1 MYEKYYGLTSKA
13 FDLIPDPGKVYMSEV
28 HEEALA
34 ILRYGV
40 IDRKGFLLL
49 TGGVGTGKTTL
60 LQLLAQSLDSRVHLC
75 LIANPTLSLYEFY
88 YYLAAKY
95 GLREFEGNKAKFLLD
110 FADFLKRC
118 RENKE
123 RVLLIIDEAH
133 VLPVELLEEIRLL
146 SNQEYQDFGVM
157 SVFLVGQPEL
167 NERLAHERLLPLR
180 QRIGIRFHLQPFS
193 EEETRRYILFRLGKA
208 GVQRGDLFNDEAV
221 RLIHAEG
228 HGVPRLINVICDQ
241 ALLAG
246 FAEGKSVIDAEIV
259 RESVR
264 DMQIPGVQSS
274 LPLSS
279 PVKGKSVAAAP
290 ALTPRRSAI
299 PWLVLGLFLVAG
311 GGAFCWF
318 YSDLCGQW
326 CRRLFELAR
335 QFKLYHRLRSLVSL
349 LS

>member
-1 MYEKYYGLTSKA
+1 MYEQYYGLTSKA
-13 FDLIPDPGKVYMSEV
+13 FDLIPDPDKVYMSEA

-49 TGGVGTGKTTL
+49 TGAVGTGKTTL
-60 LQLLAQSLDSRVHLC
+60 LQLLVKSLDSRVHLC
-75 LIANPTLSLYEFY
+75 LIANPTLSLHDFY

-95 GLREFEGNKAKFLLD
+95 GLREYEGNKAKFLLD

-118 RENKE
+118 RENQE

-133 VLPVELLEEIRLL
+133 VLPVELLEEVRLL

-193 EEETRRYILFRLGKA
+193 EDETRRYILFRLGKA
-208 GVQRGDLFNDEAV
+208 GAQRGDLFNDQAV
-221 RLIHAEG
+221 HLIHTEG

-246 FAEGKSVIDAEIV
+246 FSEEKPTIDAAIV
-259 RESVR
+259 SECVK
-264 DMQIPGVQSS
+264 DMQIPGAHPSQ
-274 LPLSS
+274 PLSQQGS
-279 PVKGKSVAAAP
+279 KVGVPAP
-290 ALTPRRSAI
+290 SRRSVK
-299 PWLVLGLFLVAG
+299 PWLLLFCLILVG
-311 GGAFCWF
+311 GGGVF
-318 YSDLCGQW
+318 YLLYPDLCRQW
-326 CRRLFELAR
+326 LRPLVEE
-335 QFKLYHRLRSLVSL
+335 FKRFM
-349 LS
+349 

>member
-13 FDLIPDPGKVYMSEV
+13 FDLIPDPDKVYMSEA

-60 LQLLAQSLDSRVHLC
+60 LQLLVKSLDSRVHLC
-75 LIANPTLSLYEFY
+75 LIANPTLTLHEFY

-95 GLREFEGNKAKFLLD
+95 DLREFEGNKAKFLLD
-110 FADFLKRC
+110 FADFLRQC

-208 GVQRGDLFNDEAV
+208 GVQRGNLFNDEAI
-221 RLIHAEG
+221 RLVHAAG

-241 ALLAG
+241 ALLSG
-246 FAEGKSVIDAEIV
+246 FAEGKAVIDAEIV
-259 RESVR
+259 RGCVR
-264 DMQIPGVQSS
+264 DIQIPGGESS

-279 PVKGKSVAAAP
+279 AGQEKSVAAAKAP
-290 ALTPRRSAI
+290 PVRRSVT
-299 PWLVLGLFLVAG
+299 PWLVLCLFLVVVMG
-311 GGAFCWF
+311 VCCWF
-318 YSDLCGQW
+318 YSDACRQW
-326 CRRLFELAR
+326 CHRLFGLVR
-335 QFKLYHRLRSLVSL
+335 QMKAYDSLRSLL
-349 LS
+349 RLPG

>member
-1 MYEKYYGLTSKA
+1 MYETYYGLTSKA
-13 FDLIPDPGKVYMSEV
+13 FDLIPDPDKVYMSEA

-60 LQLLAQSLDSRVHLC
+60 LQLLVKSMDSKVHLC
-75 LIANPTLSLYEFY
+75 LIANPTLSLHEFY
-88 YYLAAKY
+88 YYMAAKFD
-95 GLREFEGNKAKFLLD
+95 LREFDGNKAKFLLD

-157 SVFLVGQPEL
+157 SVFLVGQPEM
-167 NERLAHERLLPLR
+167 NERMAHERLLPLR
-180 QRIGIRFHLQPFS
+180 QRIGIRFHLTPFS
-193 EEETRRYILFRLGKA
+193 AEETRRYILFRLGKA
-208 GVQRGDLFNDEAV
+208 GVQRGNLFTDDALQ
-221 RLIHAEG
+221 LIHAEG

-246 FAEGKSVIDAEIV
+246 FAEGKSVIDAAII
-259 RESVR
+259 RECVR
-264 DMQIPGVQSS
+264 DMHIPGEKSS
-274 LPLSS
+274 LPLSPP
-279 PVKGKSVAAAP
+279 PVSEPVLAIMP
-290 ALTPRRSAI
+290 QQESRRLVS
-299 PWLVLGLFLVAG
+299 PWLLFCLLLVIG
-311 GGAFCWF
+311 MGAMYW
-318 YSDLCGQW
+318 YRPDLCRQ
-326 CRRLFELAR
+326 CLRPLFEWLHAL
-335 QFKLYHRLRSLVSL
+335 QG
-349 LS
+349 

>member
-13 FDLIPDPGKVYMSEV
+13 FDLIPDPDKVYMSEA

-60 LQLLAQSLDSRVHLC
+60 LQLLVKSLDSRVHLC
-75 LIANPTLSLYEFY
+75 LIANPTLSLHEFY

-95 GLREFEGNKAKFLLD
+95 GLREFDGNKAKFLLD
-110 FADFLKRC
+110 FADFLKKC
-118 RENKE
+118 REDKE

-133 VLPVELLEEIRLL
+133 VLPIELLEEIRLL

-180 QRIGIRFHLQPFS
+180 QRIGIRFHLQPFA

-208 GVQRGDLFNDEAV
+208 GVQRGGLFNDEAV

-241 ALLAG
+241 SLLSG
-246 FAEGKSVIDAEIV
+246 FAEGKAVIDADIV
-259 RESVR
+259 RECVR
-264 DMQIPGVQSS
+264 DMRIPGEQTALPRSPSVRNKPVVPAKHTTPSRRHFALWWLLLS
-274 LPLSS
+274 LALLGVALS
-279 PVKGKSVAAAP
+279 
-290 ALTPRRSAI
+290 
-299 PWLVLGLFLVAG
+299 
-311 GGAFCWF
+311 WF
-318 YSDLCGQW
+318 YSEVCGQW
-326 CRRLFELAR
+326 C
-335 QFKLYHRLRSLVSL
+335 HRLLGIALAQQSSVYHEVRSLFHR
-349 LS
+349 

>member
-13 FDLIPDPGKVYMSEV
+13 FDLIPDPDKVYMSEA

-60 LQLLAQSLDSRVHLC
+60 LQLLVKSLDSRVHLC
-75 LIANPTLSLYEFY
+75 LIANPTLSPHEFY

-110 FADFLKRC
+110 FADFLKRS

-180 QRIGIRFHLQPFS
+180 QRIGIRFDLQPFS
-193 EEETRRYILFRLGKA
+193 EEETRRYLLFRLGKA
-208 GVQRGDLFNDEAV
+208 GVQRGGLFNDEAV

-241 ALLAG
+241 ALLSG
-246 FAEGKSVIDAEIV
+246 FAEGKSVIDAKIV
-259 RESVR
+259 RDCVL
-264 DMQIPGVQSS
+264 DMHIPGEQTS
-274 LPLSS
+274 LPLS
-279 PVKGKSVAAAP
+279 PIV
-290 ALTPRRSAI
+290 
-299 PWLVLGLFLVAG
+299 G
-311 GGAFCWF
+311 GGSVVEEKALSARWQGILWLLFGLLLVTGGGVFCWF
-318 YSDLCGQW
+318 YSELCGQW
-326 CRRLFELAR
+326 CRRLLELAC
-335 QFKLYHRLRSLVSL
+335 QFKFYDSLRRLLGL
-349 LS
+349 

>member
-13 FDLIPDPGKVYMSEV
+13 FDLIPDPDKVYMSEA

-60 LQLLAQSLDSRVHLC
+60 LQLLVKSLDNRVHLC
-75 LIANPTLSLYEFY
+75 LIANPTLSLHEFY

-95 GLREFEGNKAKFLLD
+95 NLREFEGNKAKFLLD
-110 FADFLKRC
+110 FADFLKQC
-118 RENKE
+118 RENNE

-146 SNQEYQDFGVM
+146 SNQEYLDFGVM

-167 NERLAHERLLPLR
+167 NERLGHERLLPLR

-193 EEETRRYILFRLGKA
+193 ENETRRYILFRLGKA
-208 GVQRGDLFNDEAV
+208 GVQRGDLFNDAAV

-228 HGVPRLINVICDQ
+228 HGVPRLINVICDL
-241 ALLAG
+241 ALLSG
-246 FAEGKSVIDAEIV
+246 FAEGKSVIDAETV

-264 DMQIPGVQSS
+264 DMHIPGEQAS
-274 LPLSS
+274 LPLS
-279 PVKGKSVAAAP
+279 PSVSSKRATHEKALPSRRAA
-290 ALTPRRSAI
+290 T
-299 PWLVLGLFLVAG
+299 PWLVLVLILFVG
-311 GGAFCWF
+311 GGAAYWF
-318 YSDLCGQW
+318 YPDVCRQS
-326 CRRLFELAR
+326 CRRLFDLVR
-335 QFKLYHRLRSLVSL
+335 QLKFYGSSL
-349 LS
+349 LCLLS

>member
-1 MYEKYYGLTSKA
+1 MYENYYGLTSKA
-13 FDLIPDPGKVYMSEV
+13 FDLIPDPDKVYMSEA

-60 LQLLAQSLDSRVHLC
+60 LQLLVKSLDTKVHLC
-75 LIANPTLSLYEFY
+75 LIANPTLALNEFY

-95 GLREFEGNKAKFLLD
+95 GLGEYDGNKAKFLLD
-110 FADFLKRC
+110 FAEFLKQC
-118 RENKE
+118 RENGE

-167 NERLAHERLLPLR
+167 NERLGHERLLPLR
-180 QRIGIRFHLQPFS
+180 QRIGIRFHLQPFA
-193 EEETRRYILFRLGKA
+193 EEETKRYILFRLAKA
-208 GVQRGDLFNDEAV
+208 GVQRGDIFMDEAV
-221 RLIHAEG
+221 SLIHAEG

-246 FAEGKSVIDAEIV
+246 FAEGKPVIDAAIV
-259 RESVR
+259 RDCVGEIG
-264 DMQIPGVQSS
+264 IPGE
-274 LPLSS
+274 LIS
-279 PVKGKSVAAAP
+279 PPSTEAGNVPAAV
-290 ALTPRRSAI
+290 AI
-299 PWLVLGLFLVAG
+299 PKRRPVTIFVLMGLLICAIFGVAG
-311 GGAFCWF
+311 FW
-318 YSDLCGQW
+318 YWREPEVLRQW
-326 CRRLFELAR
+326 AR
-335 QFKLYHRLRSLVSL
+335 QLALYESLRQLVNVIFIR
-349 LS
+349 

>member
-1 MYEKYYGLTSKA
+1 MYEKFYGLTSKA
-13 FDLIPDPGKVYMSEV
+13 FDLIPDPEKVYMSEA

-60 LQLLAQSLDSRVHLC
+60 LQLLVKSLDSKVHLC
-75 LIANPTLSLYEFY
+75 LIANPTLSLHEFY

-110 FADFLKRC
+110 FADFLKQC

-193 EEETRRYILFRLGKA
+193 EEETKRYILFRLGKA
-208 GVQRGDLFNDEAV
+208 GVQRGDLFTDEAV
-221 RLIHAEG
+221 SLIHTEG
-228 HGVPRLINVICDQ
+228 HGVPRLINVVCDQ
-241 ALLAG
+241 SLLTG
-246 FAEGKSVIDAEIV
+246 FADGKTEIDATIV
-259 RESVR
+259 RDCVR
-264 DMQIPGVQSS
+264 DMHIPGEQTS
-274 LPLSS
+274 LPLS
-279 PVKGKSVAAAP
+279 PTEQDKRVAAEKGRFVQRAVRP
-290 ALTPRRSAI
+290 WFLLAL
-299 PWLVLGLFLVAG
+299 LLVAA
-311 GGAFCWF
+311 GGAFGWF
-318 YSDLCGQW
+318 YTDLCGEW
-326 CRRLFELAR
+326 CRWLFELFDQMKGYDSWQR
-335 QFKLYHRLRSLVSL
+335 FFHSLI
-349 LS
+349 

>member
-1 MYEKYYGLTSKA
+1 MYEQYYGLTSKA
-13 FDLIPDPGKVYMSEV
+13 FDLIPDPDKVYMSEA

-49 TGGVGTGKTTL
+49 TGAVGTGKTTL
-60 LQLLAQSLDSRVHLC
+60 LQLLVKSLDSRVHLC
-75 LIANPTLSLYEFY
+75 LIANPTLSLHDFY

-95 GLREFEGNKAKFLLD
+95 GLREYEGNKAKFLLD

-118 RENKE
+118 RENKA

-146 SNQEYQDFGVM
+146 SNQEYHDFGVM

-193 EEETRRYILFRLGKA
+193 EDETRRYILFRLGKA
-208 GVQRGDLFNDEAV
+208 GAQRGDLFNDEAL
-221 RLIHAEG
+221 RLIHTEG
-228 HGVPRLINVICDQ
+228 RGVPRLINVICDQ

-246 FAEGKSVIDAEIV
+246 FSEGKPTIDAAIV
-259 RESVR
+259 RECVS
-264 DMQIPGVQSS
+264 DMQIPGEQPSR
-274 LPLSS
+274 PLSQS
-279 PVKGKSVAAAP
+279 ESKATLGLSAP
-290 ALTPRRSAI
+290 SRRSVK
-299 PWLVLGLFLVAG
+299 PWLLLCLMVVAG
-311 GGAFCWF
+311 CGIF
-318 YSDLCGQW
+318 YWLYPDLCRQW
-326 CRRLFELAR
+326 
-335 QFKLYHRLRSLVSL
+335 LRPFVQAISSTM
-349 LS
+349 SH